1 MRKLLARA
9 RRNLYTFTNL
19 WTACERLLI
28 FVDDLWTVPDRMS
41 SCAPDIYEPA
51 DAAVPDQVEHD
62 FENLASNHRRKS
74 VLVPNGRSCH

>member
-1 MRKLLARA
+1 MKDEKVIGPSPSKFV
-9 RRNLYTFTNL
+9 YVYK
-19 WTACERLLI
+19 
-28 FVDDLWTVPDRMS
+28 FVDELWTVPDRMS